1 VVAGAPTFCD
11 ERRLAQQDY
20 TNGAYSLASYAI
32 TQFIA
37 SLPYTLGCAL
47 VYEIPLH
54 FMAGFNDEFEAF
66 AYAVLMAMA
75 LMLVMEAIVLTIVE
89 GLKNPM
95 LATVHQLGHALLRL
109 WFHHSPCGFCAD
121 LLDDCARHTLF
132 IPWYVIH
139 TITCR

>member
-1 VVAGAPTFCD
+1 MVAGAPTFCD

-20 TNGAYSLASYAI
+20 INGAYSLASYAI

-37 SLPYTLGCAL
+37 SIPFTLACAL

-66 AYAVLMAMA
+66 AYATLMAMS

-95 LATVHQLGHALLRL
+95 LATVRGLVQSIARAQRQLLIITIVDPLRL
-109 WFHHSPCGFCAD
+109 CCS
-121 LLDDCARHTLF
+121 
-132 IPWYVIH
+132 
-139 TITCR
+139 